1 MGTNRWFLMLILR
14 TPIKIQPVFFAP
26 SSSENSK
33 LVFKLTVVD
42 DKDASGSHDV
52 TLEVEMEI
60 ESQSN

>member
-1 MGTNRWFLMLILR
+1 MLILR

-42 DKDASGSHDV
+42 YKDASGSHDV